1 MLNSY
6 IQALKLAV
14 SLPPGQAELP
24 PNSVSYAHVGIGI
37 GILALVQAVMLGFA
51 IAQSPGTATNV
62 ILILIFVS
70 AVASA
75 MPLAVFAGLAAV
87 AMRLDRLPLT
97 LVAASFYVAAI
108 DVTFFALSLLLGVGR
123 SVALGILGYFSYRT
137 ARNALGM
144 GVGASIGAALLVVL
158 CVIST
163 GLLLLVIP
171 GGEAL
176 IPS

>member
-6 IQALKLAV
+6 LQVLKQALA
-14 SLPPGQAELP
+14 LPAGQTELP
-24 PNSVSYAHVGIGI
+24 PSSASYAHVGIGI
-37 GILALVQAVMLGFA
+37 GILALVQTATLGFA

-62 ILILIFVS
+62 ILILILVS
-70 AVASA
+70 AVASVT
-75 MPLAVFAGLAAV
+75 PLVVFAGLAAV
-87 AMRLDRLPLT
+87 SMRLDRLPLT
-97 LVAASFYVAAI
+97 LVAASFYVALI
-108 DVTFFALSLLLGVGR
+108 DVAFFALSLFITSGR
-123 SVALGILGYFSYRT
+123 SAALGILGYFSYRT
-137 ARNALGM
+137 ARNVLGM

-158 CVIST
+158 CVMSS